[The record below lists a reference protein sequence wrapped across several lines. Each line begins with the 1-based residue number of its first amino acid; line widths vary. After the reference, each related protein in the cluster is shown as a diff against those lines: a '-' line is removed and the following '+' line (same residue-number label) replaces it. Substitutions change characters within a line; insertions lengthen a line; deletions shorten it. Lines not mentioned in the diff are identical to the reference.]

1 MKRYCVVN
9 TRANHQQ
16 PALTALCASR
26 GWDVLSYP
34 CIGVELTNTDD
45 IRVRLSTVA
54 SEYAWLVLTST
65 NAVDAVATAISG
77 QNIALPRVACVGKAT
92 ADSAARALGQ
102 NVAFI
107 PSEATGT
114 ALANQLPATPGDR
127 VLLPQSAIASPDTS
141 AILAARGVIVDSI
154 DAYEVTTGSGGDDI
168 PAAIRAGNVDA
179 IIVTSPSALDG
190 FLSRLAAAG
199 IGNDLVAQLI
209 FAPIGPT
216 TAIAI
221 AKKSLQALPIPTEH
235 SLEGLIDVL
244 VCYFDGLDTPNET
257 VQT

>member
-1 MKRYCVVN
+1 MKRYCVIN
-9 TRANHQQ
+9 TRASHQQ

-34 CIGVELTNTDD
+34 CIGVKLTNSED
-45 IRVRLSTVA
+45 IRDRLTTGA
-54 SEYAWLVLTST
+54 SQYAWLILTST
-65 NAVDAVATAISG
+65 NAVDAVATAITG
-77 QNIALPRVACVGKAT
+77 LNITLPRIACVGNAT
-92 ADSAARALGQ
+92 ADAAVLAFGQ

-107 PSEATGT
+107 PSEATGN
-114 ALANQLPATPGDR
+114 ALANQLPVMLGER

-141 AILAARGVIVDSI
+141 AILAARGVIVDCI
-154 DAYEVTTGSGGDDI
+154 DAYEVTTGAGGDDI
-168 PAAIRAGNVDA
+168 PGAIRAESVDA
-179 IIVTSPSALDG
+179 VIVTSPSALNG
-190 FLSRLAAAG
+190 FLRRLDAAG
-199 IGNDLVAQLI
+199 IANDLIDKLI

-221 AKKSLQALPIPTEH
+221 AKNSLQALPVPTEH
-235 SLEGLIDVL
+235 SLEGLVDVL

>member
-1 MKRYCVVN
+1 MKRYCVIN
-9 TRANHQQ
+9 TRASHQQ

-34 CIGVELTNTDD
+34 CIGVKLTNSDD
-45 IRVRLSTVA
+45 IRDRLTTGA
-54 SEYAWLVLTST
+54 SQYAWLILTST
-65 NAVDAVATAISG
+65 NAVDAVSTAITG
-77 QNIALPRVACVGKAT
+77 LNIALPRLACVGKAT
-92 ADSAARALGQ
+92 ADAASQSFGLD
-102 NVAFI
+102 VAFI
-107 PSEATGT
+107 PSEATGN
-114 ALANQLPATPGDR
+114 ALANQLPVTMGER
-127 VLLPQSAIASPDTS
+127 VLLPQSAIANPDTS
-141 AILAARGVIVDSI
+141 AILTARGAIVDSI
-154 DAYEVTTGSGGDDI
+154 DAYEITTGAGGDDV
-168 PAAIRAGNVDA
+168 PGAIRAGCVDA
-179 IIVTSPSALDG
+179 VIVTSPSALEG

-235 SLEGLIDVL
+235 SLEGLVDVL